1 MHKSTQDVVNHHL
14 EAFGA
19 GSVDG
24 IMEDY
29 AMGSVFISTDG
40 SVLRG
45 PLQIRPMVEQ
55 MLAEFAKPG
64 ASFSMGPVVVEGD
77 VGYTTWTA
85 ETADNVYEFGSDT
98 FVIRDGKIVGH
109 TLAMKATPKG

>member
-1 MHKSTQDVVNHHL
+1 MTRSAQEVVNHHL

-19 GSVDG
+19 GDADG
-24 IMEDY
+24 ILEDY
-29 AMGSVFISTDG
+29 AMDSVFISTDG
-40 SVLRG
+40 SVLRD
-45 PLQIRPMVEQ
+45 PMQIRQMVDQ

-64 ASFSMGPVVVEGD
+64 ASFSMGQTVVEGN

-109 TLAMKATPKG
+109 MLAMKLTPKG

>member
-1 MHKSTQDVVNHHL
+1 MTRSAQEVVNHHL

-19 GSVDG
+19 GDADG
-24 IMEDY
+24 ILEDY
-29 AMGSVFISTDG
+29 AMDSVFISTDG

-45 PLQIRPMVEQ
+45 PMQIRQMVDQ

-64 ASFSMGPVVVEGD
+64 ASFSMGQTVVEGN

-109 TLAMKATPKG
+109 TLAMKLTPKG